1 MVILAAC
8 NKEIVDTGMTLD
20 ADELVSSAKGEEMT
34 VNVTSYQDV
43 TARTNADWIRTSVMR
58 ERGGRQTVMIRTLK
72 NMEGNK
78 RSSVVRISNGTMSS
92 SVTVIQT
99 SGDMI
104 LMTENGK
111 TVFIA
116 EAGKERKIKLVMTS
130 EEMSGCTAKV
140 SGPEGVNASIRMTGE
155 MEAEL
160 TVKTALPT
168 AEVEVTA
175 TNQVDQETVRI
186 TFVTSLEDDHGDVV
200 LGWKRRMSIEMPD
213 MAREFQIKSQ
223 DSWLNISKDND
234 NLYLN
239 PHENTSDIRKTR
251 LILEDSQGYQ
261 ATLCT
266 VTQLTDQYA
275 WMADRNVMAMMVQ
288 KADEDNDGYI
298 HVTEA
303 RKVESIDLSGT
314 QVKSLEGLE
323 SFRNIRRLDISDTG
337 LDFADLSEDFKFLGE
352 IILDDDTDADVTG
365 CRMIINMS
373 NPEGEKYLGNI
384 TAFENQIVRPH
395 STNSRT
401 TYVTDPYRSTDFS
414 LDGQKVYIQKATLPS
429 KNTYT
434 VQMELLGLT
443 DKDIETGV
451 MDEIAREA
459 CEHIFSKEP
468 MKSFREYFDVL
479 YTIAVYWKRPAKDDD
494 CDAFQMRPEGPVYER
509 FDEIIHVS
517 YYDWTNF
524 CIEVSSVGFRS
535 SEFSTCYPTRKQ
547 QNNKWLEPNRTNN
560 LFNHEFVGHRF
571 GNLVDEYLESEGHFD
586 HTYKNETNVTST
598 IYLRKQYEDWQELA
612 KYPEYYEELTT
623 LYEGTAHYSTGLYCT
638 ARYLLMGYE
647 IIDEFSAICR
657 YRIWSE
663 IQNIIGNEYSNV
675 MEKVKA
681 FVEYDKRNLWIN
693 EEVKSLNE
701 AFKEQTIRMITD

>member
-8 NKEIVDTGMTLD
+8 NKEIVNTGMTLD
-20 ADELVSSAKGEEMT
+20 TDELVSSAKGEEMT

-99 SGDMI
+99 SGDMR

-111 TVFIA
+111 TMFIA
-116 EAGKERKIKLVMTS
+116 ETGKERKIKLVMTS
-130 EEMSGCTAKV
+130 EEMSECTAKV

-160 TVKTALPT
+160 TVKTALPN

-200 LGWKRRMSIEMPD
+200 LGWKHRMSIEIPD
-213 MAREFQIKSQ
+213 IAREFQIKSQ

-234 NLYLN
+234 HLYLN
-239 PHENTSDIRKTR
+239 PQENKSDIRKTR

-266 VTQLTDQYA
+266 VIQITDQYA
-275 WMADRNVMAMMVQ
+275 WMADRNVMAIMVQ

-314 QVKSLEGLE
+314 QIKSLEGLE
-323 SFRNIRRLDISDTG
+323 AFRNIRRLDISDTG
-337 LDFADLSEDFKFLGE
+337 LDFADLSEDFRFLGE
-352 IILDDDTDADVTG
+352 IILDDDTDVNITG
-365 CRMIINMS
+365 CRMIINLT
-373 NPEGEKYLGNI
+373 NPDNDLYTGDI
-384 TAFENQIVRPH
+384 TAFENQIIRPD
-395 STNSRT
+395 TGRRT
-401 TYVTDPYRSTDFS
+401 YKTDPYRSTDFS
-414 LDGQKVYIQKATLPS
+414 MDGQKVYIQKATLPS

-479 YTIAVYWKRPAKDDD
+479 YTIAVYWKRPAKNDDYD
-494 CDAFQMRPEGPVYER
+494 GLQMRPKGPVYER
-509 FDEIIHVS
+509 FDEIIPIGW
-517 YYDWTNF
+517 YDWTNF
-524 CIEVSSVGFRS
+524 GITVTSVWFRS
-535 SEFSTCYPTRKQ
+535 DSKNSCYLTKKHIG
-547 QNNKWLEPNRTNN
+547 NDVCGT
-560 LFNHEFVGHRF
+560 FNHEFVGHVF
-571 GNLVDEYLESEGHFD
+571 GNLHDEYSENKGRYD
-586 HTYKNETNVTST
+586 GTGK
-598 IYLRKQYEDWQELA
+598 YLRNLTASTDINDQEDWWQELA
-612 KYPEYYEELTT
+612 TYPKYSKELTT
-623 LYEGTAHYSTGLYCT
+623 FFEGGLYYESGIYHT
-638 ARYLLMGYE
+638 GISIMAADFVDEFNSVSRYL
-647 IIDEFSAICR
+647 
-657 YRIWSE
+657 IWSR
-663 IQNIIGNEYSNV
+663 IQDIIGNEYSDV
-675 MEKVKA
+675 KEKVKA
-681 FVEYDKRNLWIN
+681 FVEYDVINHWIIDEM
-693 EEVKSLNE
+693 EEWM
-701 AFKEQTIRMITD
+701 KEWI